1 MPNPNFPGELANI
14 PYQEVIG
21 APLNA
26 AVQANAKAS
35 QTAAEFIKD
44 VGFKQSDDEL
54 FTGVFNSPD
63 EPVYVTFH
71 YRKEVIDDSGT
82 SQEQTF
88 EMRVP
93 LLLLLHVPY
102 FEVENVTID
111 FNVKLNS
118 LHKYAVSSEFE
129 YDFDAGS
136 ETEFSLFGAF
146 QSNNYWNVNTS
157 YKRSTAR
164 GQEVERTYDQSVH
177 VEAGSIEAPEG
188 VKKLLGVLEQTI
200 TENPGEEEEEEESE
214 SET

>member
-1 MPNPNFPGELANI
+1 MPNPNFPGELGNI

-44 VGFKQSDDEL
+44 VGFKPSDDAL
-54 FTGVFNSPD
+54 FTDVFDSPD
-63 EPVYVTFH
+63 EPVYVTFN
-71 YRKEVIDDSGT
+71 YRKEVIDDTGS

-118 LHKYAVSSEFE
+118 VHKYSVSNEFE
-129 YDFDAGS
+129 YDFEAGS
-136 ETEFSLFGAF
+136 ESGFSLFGAI
-146 QSNNYWNVNTS
+146 QSNNYWNVDTS
-157 YKRSTAR
+157 YKRKSAR

-200 TENPGEEEEEEESE
+200 TETPGEEESEEE
-214 SET
+214 T

>member
-1 MPNPNFPGELANI
+1 MPNPNFPGELGNI
-14 PYQEVIG
+14 PYEAVIG

-26 AVQANAKAS
+26 AVVANAKAS
-35 QTAAEFIKD
+35 QTAAEFIKE
-44 VGFKQSDDEL
+44 VGFKQSDDDL
-54 FTGVFNSPD
+54 FTGFFDSPD

-71 YRKEVIDDSGT
+71 YRKEIIDDDGASR
-82 SQEQTF
+82 EQTF

-118 LHKYAVSSEFE
+118 IHKYAVSSEFE
-129 YDFDAGS
+129 YDFEAGQES
-136 ETEFSLFGAF
+136 GFSLFGAI
-146 QSNNYWNVNTS
+146 QSNNHWNVNTS
-157 YKRSTAR
+157 YKRKSAR

-200 TENPGEEEEEEESE
+200 TENPGEDDEDEE
-214 SET
+214 